1 VALQPHLLLSESRNL
16 LTIAIYLRLVN
27 YTDTELGGAKSKW
40 TKLQDWRWI
49 ICHRTKYSPT
59 GSTPARNPFDWFYFD
74 PWDSALRIVRIAAS
88 HLRRPRIND
97 RRLIM
102 RKFLLAAT
110 ILAPFAFA
118 PAFGQTIAGD
128 VNLAKTAAGSTA
140 GVASEQGTMAGAKVG
155 GNGAVVTGAVSGNYT
170 QVQTAAGAT
179 AGPKG
184 SFTNTTAQQI
194 NIGGTVAGGLA
205 DNSKHSNAAT
215 GIAGGQQTSQ
225 ATGGSAA
232 TASNANLGG
241 MIKVEQ
247 PKHPPMPSVR

>member
-1 VALQPHLLLSESRNL
+1 
-16 LTIAIYLRLVN
+16 
-27 YTDTELGGAKSKW
+27 
-40 TKLQDWRWI
+40 
-49 ICHRTKYSPT
+49 
-59 GSTPARNPFDWFYFD
+59 
-74 PWDSALRIVRIAAS
+74 
-88 HLRRPRIND
+88 
-97 RRLIM
+97 M

-184 SFTNTTAQQI
+184 SFTNTNAQQV
-194 NIGGTVAGGLA
+194 NVGGTVAGGLA
-205 DNSKHSNAAT
+205 DNGKHSNGASGMAS
-215 GIAGGQQTSQ
+215 GGQTSQ
-225 ATGGSAA
+225 ATGGA
-232 TASNANLGG
+232 TAGASNTNLGAT
-241 MIKVEQ
+241 IKVEQ
-247 PKHPPMPSVR
+247 PKHSMPSVR